1 MENIKTL
8 IQENK
13 DCKMEKGVLCAQH
26 CRDCVIWKWTMTT
39 IMTGRVAVRIKAAG
53 CHRAQKPVPP
63 FSGKKLTVTTRVLA
77 KITNSFI
84 GRKEE
89 AGGILGAS
97 KSLDI
102 VDSFALIPAEKA
114 GKYYYIPNIEAANRQ
129 IHQWAKEEI
138 CFCGFIHSH
147 IQIKRNYLRA
157 I

>member
-1 MENIKTL
+1 MCCVHSIAET
-8 IQENK
+8 
-13 DCKMEKGVLCAQH
+13 A
-26 CRDCVIWKWTMTT
+26 VIWKWTMTT

-102 VDSFALIPAEKA
+102 VDKGLI
-114 GKYYYIPNIEAANRQ
+114 GK
-129 IHQWAKEEI
+129 
-138 CFCGFIHSH
+138 
-147 IQIKRNYLRA
+147 
-157 I
+157 